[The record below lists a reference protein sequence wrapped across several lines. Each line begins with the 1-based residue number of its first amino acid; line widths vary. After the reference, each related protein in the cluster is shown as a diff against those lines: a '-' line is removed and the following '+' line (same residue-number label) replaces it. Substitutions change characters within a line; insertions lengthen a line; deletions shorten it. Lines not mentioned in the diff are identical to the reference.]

1 MYFFLSFLIFAVELN
16 IGPDD
21 EGYYHVGDLI
31 LSPGQYQ
38 RAYGDSTEE
47 NDFELDSGLR
57 DEAFRWKDGSN

>member
-1 MYFFLSFLIFAVELN
+1 MELN
-16 IGPDD
+16 IEPDD
-21 EGYYHVGDLI
+21 DGYYHVGDLI

-38 RAYGDSTEE
+38 RAYGDSTAG